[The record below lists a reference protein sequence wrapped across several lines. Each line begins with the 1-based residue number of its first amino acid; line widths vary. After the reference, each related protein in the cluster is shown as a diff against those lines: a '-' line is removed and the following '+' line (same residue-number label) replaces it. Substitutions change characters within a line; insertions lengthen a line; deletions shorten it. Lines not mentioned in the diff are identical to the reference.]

1 MMDAWKPQALL
12 CLKAEKCPTDGFKI
26 QAMSAGVWQNHS
38 TTPPPKKKEP
48 QIHPLTHW
56 LTDYMNKV
64 LPVCLRL
71 QLLHESLSDYEPK
84 KKMGKMVK
92 NKMNNKIKRVTE
104 ADARAKVDK
113 TLSLLNPLE
122 NSRDG

>member
-1 MMDAWKPQALL
+1 
-12 CLKAEKCPTDGFKI
+12 
-26 QAMSAGVWQNHS
+26 
-38 TTPPPKKKEP
+38 
-48 QIHPLTHW
+48 
-56 LTDYMNKV
+56 MNKV